1 MERIEVEITGL
12 GHEGEGVGRA
22 AGIVT
27 FVAGALPG
35 ETALAEVVER
45 KKSFQRCR
53 LVKVLRPSAQRAT
66 PPCSVFAECGG
77 CQVQHMSY
85 EDTLEWKRLRV
96 DDTLQRIGKLE
107 GVKVNPVLGME
118 NPWRY
123 RNKVQLQ
130 AGILD
135 GKTVLGYYSH
145 KTRRLVRFSDCLLVP
160 PLFNQLRDFLE
171 GFLARHI
178 KPGKLEHVVL
188 RYSPVSGE
196 VMAGFVGDLPDAPWG
211 EIPRDFAQVK
221 SVVIADPKSGRVRVG
236 AGSSEIRDQ
245 IYGRDFTLS
254 FHSFVQVNPAQT
266 WVLYQKALEHAGLT
280 GAERVVDAYC
290 GIGTIT
296 LALAGAAKEVI
307 GVEVSEQAVQD
318 ARENARLNRVENAVF
333 YASPAEEI
341 LPRLAAEGQRASVV
355 VVDPPRRGCEEE
367 ALRAIVEMGPERIV
381 YVSCDPATLARDLAR
396 LQPEGYW
403 PSEVQPMDMFPWTA
417 HVESIIMMTYS
428 GQKGK

>member
-27 FVAGALPG
+27 FVPGALPG
-35 ETALAEVVER
+35 ESTLAEIIER
-45 KKSFQRCR
+45 KKNFQRCR
-53 LVKVLRPSAQRAT
+53 LVEVLRPSVQRAV
-66 PPCSVFAECGG
+66 PPCSVFGECGG
-77 CQVQHMSY
+77 CQLQHMSY
-85 EDTLEWKRLRV
+85 QASLDWKRLRV
-96 DDTLQRIGKLE
+96 QDTLSRIGKLG

-118 NPWRY
+118 DPWRY

-135 GKTVLGYYSH
+135 GKTVLGYHSH
-145 KTRRLVRFSDCLLVP
+145 KTRRLVRFDDCLLIP
-160 PLFNQLRDFLE
+160 PLFNQLRGYLE

-178 KPGKLEHVVL
+178 EPGKLEQVVL
-188 RYSPVSGE
+188 RYSPASGE
-196 VMAGFVGDLPDAPWG
+196 VMAGLVGDLPDAPWG

-221 SVVIADPKSGRVRVG
+221 SVVIADPKTGKVKVG
-236 AGSSEIRDQ
+236 AGGSEIRDQ

-254 FHSFVQVNPAQT
+254 FHSFVQVNPVQT
-266 WVLYQKALEHAGLT
+266 EVLYQKALEYAGLT
-280 GAERVVDAYC
+280 GTETVVDAYC

-296 LALAGAAKEVI
+296 LALARAAKEVI
-307 GVEVSEQAVQD
+307 GVEVSDQAVQD

-333 YASPAEEI
+333 YASPAEEV
-341 LPRLAAEGQRASVV
+341 LPRLAAEGQKASVV

-367 ALRAIVEMGPERIV
+367 ALRAVVEMGPERII

-396 LQPEGYW
+396 LQLADYQAL
-403 PSEVQPMDMFPWTA
+403 EVQPVDMFPWTA
-417 HVESIIMMTYS
+417 HVESIIMMTNS
-428 GQKGK
+428 GSKGK